1 VRSACR
7 ALPPLRGGR
16 AFRSNLL
23 PYGKRISASI
33 PSAVLRVTSLSSTA
47 SGNTY
52 TVTHTPYPP
61 VLGCVFPPLPTSHF
75 PLPIQDRLPGAFNA
89 GNVLGALIVVSRL
102 LGKPIAEIAPLVP
115 RLKPVLGRMTVVDRG
130 QDFEVIVDYAHTPSS
145 FSTIFPSLRS
155 RCDGKNARLIAVFGS
170 AGERDTQKRPQQGK
184 IAADFCDFLVL
195 TDEDPRGE
203 EPLSILEEISA
214 GVLQSKRPFEK
225 EKTLFLIPEREAAIK
240 KAFSLAKKSD
250 IVLLL
255 GKGHEN
261 TIIYSRPPRKTIPW
275 NEIGEAEKAL
285 AEMGFGVL
293 SEKEA

>member
-1 VRSACR
+1 
-7 ALPPLRGGR
+7 
-16 AFRSNLL
+16 
-23 PYGKRISASI
+23 
-33 PSAVLRVTSLSSTA
+33 
-47 SGNTY
+47 
-52 TVTHTPYPP
+52 
-61 VLGCVFPPLPTSHF
+61 
-75 PLPIQDRLPGAFNA
+75 
-89 GNVLGALIVVSRL
+89 LIVVSRL